1 MKHKRKMSVIGFV
14 LTLIICLFTAPLF
27 AQEGEQI
34 DLNHFLTE
42 KRAIIKENVGFSAQE
57 DKAFWPLY
65 DEYMKAYIKLFERRT
80 ELERGLLEANEVIS
94 EKQAKTI
101 INDHFDIVS
110 DSLKAKLSML
120 KKVRRILP
128 ETKVLKF
135 FQLEE
140 KIEAA
145 FLYQLAESQP
155 LVK

>member
-1 MKHKRKMSVIGFV
+1 MKTLSKLL
-14 LTLIICLFTAPLF
+14 LTLIICLFSAPLF
-27 AQEGEQI
+27 AQQAAEI

-42 KRAIIKENVGFSAQE
+42 KKAIIKENVQLTDQE

-65 DEYMKAYIKLFERRT
+65 DEYMKTYTKLFKQRA
-80 ELERGLLEANEVIS
+80 ELERGLLEAKGPIS

-101 INDHFDIVS
+101 INEHFDIVG
-110 DSLKAKLSML
+110 DSLKAKLAML
-120 KKVRRILP
+120 KKVRKILP

-155 LVK
+155 VVE

>member
-1 MKHKRKMSVIGFV
+1 MKTPFKIL
-14 LTLIICLFTAPLF
+14 LTIMLCMFSAPLF
-27 AQEGEQI
+27 AKEI

-42 KRAIIKENVGFSAQE
+42 KRAIIKENVPFTESEGK
-57 DKAFWPLY
+57 DFWPLY
-65 DEYMKAYIKLFERRT
+65 DEYMKTYTKLFERRAD
-80 ELERGLLEANEVIS
+80 LEKGLLETKGPIS

-101 INDHFDIVS
+101 IDEHFDIVS
-110 DSLKAKLSML
+110 NNLKAKLSML
-120 KKVRRILP
+120 KKVRKILP

-155 LVK
+155 VVE